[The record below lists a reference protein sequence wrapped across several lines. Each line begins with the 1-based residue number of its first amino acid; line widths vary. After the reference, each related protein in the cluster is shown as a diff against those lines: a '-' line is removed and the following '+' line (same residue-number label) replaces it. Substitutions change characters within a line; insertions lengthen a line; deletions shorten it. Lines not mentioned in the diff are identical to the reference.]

1 MPPNCLFAPVV
12 RWDRD
17 GEGGEAGFHV
27 RMRIRAVTVAGIP
40 VIGKDTQAVYF
51 APGTCIDSAV
61 VDPAVS
67 KALTAAVS
75 GGIVEAGGRRFR
87 GEDES
92 QGGNGHDLNLAD
104 INLAALTK
112 IEEMLKRP

>member
-1 MPPNCLFAPVV
+1 
-12 RWDRD
+12 
-17 GEGGEAGFHV
+17 
-27 RMRIRAVTVAGIP
+27 MRFRAVTVAGIP
-40 VIGKDTQAVYF
+40 VIGKDTRAVYF
-51 APGTCIDSAV
+51 APGTCIDSAM

-67 KALTAAVS
+67 KALTAAVN
-75 GGIVEAGGRRFR
+75 GGIVEAGGRRIR